1 VPRPRCERG
10 NFLIANMG
18 PLDLAATTER
28 IGEPVQTVSHDAVD
42 TLHARRL
49 QGLGELICYGSWWSA
64 PSDSIRL
71 YPEAPMVT
79 QQQLIDASFPIATI
93 SPTQT
98 CERSIKVE
106 ALVGGEDRFSFAH
119 TLRGEWS
126 SSTGAL
132 LMF

>member
-1 VPRPRCERG
+1 
-10 NFLIANMG
+10 
-18 PLDLAATTER
+18 
-28 IGEPVQTVSHDAVD
+28 
-42 TLHARRL
+42 
-49 QGLGELICYGSWWSA
+49 
-64 PSDSIRL
+64 
-71 YPEAPMVT
+71 MVT